1 MKFGPFWLEARLAV
15 GGTAEVYVARP
26 IDAGTLLPRK
36 LVVKR
41 LLPHFV
47 ADPEGRTMFERE
59 AALHAAVRHGNVV
72 EVYGSGMHGDEPWLA
87 MEWVDGCDL
96 FRLLRRLANGG
107 RQLPRGVAAHA
118 ARELLGA
125 LESVHGARDAAGQP
139 MVIIHRDVTPSN
151 IYLSADGRVKL
162 GDFGIARSATR
173 STVDHPGGPILKG
186 KFAYL
191 APEQVAGEGF
201 DQRADLFATAVVL
214 AEMILGRPLFAG
226 SGQLAVLLA
235 IRDCR
240 IDPLRDAR
248 ATFPAGLFEVLE
260 RALARDP
267 ANRFQTAAGFSE
279 ALAPFDSNPVASRAE
294 LGALVRWV
302 QSAPSA
308 EQMQAIRDSGAKL
321 RAAAIARENPAG
333 GTPASAAV
341 TPPSGAAESGVN
353 EDDVE
358 ADSERQTGEYAPIP
372 SFVTTAAGDRLG
384 PWPFA
389 RLIEAIATG
398 DVGRG
403 DLVEFMGRPAT
414 LLGSIGELARFL
426 PALTAATTNRLA
438 GVGVPDFVDTVSPGA
453 LVTVLVNVIESGST
467 GVLFAEGPT
476 ESRRVL
482 AARDRVLGAKRAVLR
497 VGQARA
503 HRVEQRERAPWRVP
517 GSPGRHHAR
526 GARLRARRPAPVRRP
541 HGRHAG
547 FPRPPALPRRLP
559 RHPRS
564 GPRSA
569 DRPVRMAD
577 GDAHLLQG
585 PDGAAHRVPAGA
597 RAPGAHSR
605 RSRGRRA
612 SRGDRGEAGATAW
625 TTWSAR
631 ACPAPPRP
639 GRAVA
644 AAPAARAR
652 GYVTEPRR
660 VRDDPRHRLHRPGD
674 TAERRPPHDWRP
686 HRREA
691 HRARLT
697 ARYLPAWGAPRSATF
712 PHGRARWQEP
722 RLPSNMINA
731 KRPRPPPA
739 RRTAGSS
746 SGPRR

>member
-1 MKFGPFWLEARLAV
+1 MGGPMKFGPFWLEARLAV

-107 RQLPRGVAAHA
+107 RQLPRSIAAHA

-125 LESVHGARDAAGQP
+125 LGSVHGARDGAGQP

-162 GDFGIARSATR
+162 GDFGIARSANR
-173 STVDHPGGPILKG
+173 STLSHPGGPILKG

-260 RALARDP
+260 HALARDP
-267 ANRFQTAAGFSE
+267 ANRFQTAAAFSE
-279 ALAPFDSNPVASRAE
+279 ALAPFDANPAASRAE

-321 RAAAIARENPAG
+321 RAAAIARENPAA
-333 GTPASAAV
+333 GTPASGPESA
-341 TPPSGAAESGVN
+341 PPSAAGIDVTV
-353 EDDVE
+353 DDVE
-358 ADSERQTGEYAPIP
+358 ADSERQTGEYVPIP

-398 DVGRG
+398 EVGRG

-438 GVGVPDFVDTVSPGA
+438 GVGVPDFVDTVSPAA
-453 LVTVLVNVIESGST
+453 LVTVLVNVIESEST

-482 AARDRVLGAKRAVLR
+482 AHATGYSGRKELYFVSGKLAHIASSNASELLGEYLVRRGVITRAELDFALAVLPRYGGRMGDTLASLGLLPSLDVFRAIRDQGRDRLIDLFGWPTGTLTFYRDQTAPHIEFPLELELPALIVAGIEAAEPADSITAMWRDRMGDVIAPAPAPRPRVRA
-497 VGQARA
+497 
-503 HRVEQRERAPWRVP
+503 APWPPLLRRV
-517 GSPGRHHAR
+517 
-526 GARLRARRPAPVRRP
+526 L
-541 HGRHAG
+541 
-547 FPRPPALPRRLP
+547 
-559 RHPRS
+559 
-564 GPRSA
+564 
-569 DRPVRMAD
+569 D
-577 GDAHLLQG
+577 
-585 PDGAAHRVPAGA
+585 
-597 RAPGAHSR
+597 
-605 RSRGRRA
+605 
-612 SRGDRGEAGATAW
+612 
-625 TTWSAR
+625 
-631 ACPAPPRP
+631 
-639 GRAVA
+639 
-644 AAPAARAR
+644 
-652 GYVTEPRR
+652 YVTEPRR
-660 VRDDPRHRLHRPGD
+660 VEEILAAVTTDPTAPPTDALRAIGVLLDAKLLARD
-674 TAERRPPHDWRP
+674 
-686 HRREA
+686 
-691 HRARLT
+691 
-697 ARYLPAWGAPRSATF
+697 
-712 PHGRARWQEP
+712 
-722 RLPSNMINA
+722 
-731 KRPRPPPA
+731 
-739 RRTAGSS
+739 
-746 SGPRR
+746 